1 MIVFM
6 TLARFVVALGL
17 ITLSPLSFA
26 KNSLNAAEQAAPVA
40 KLEPIINTAS
50 LLQVLFSLL
59 FVIAVIY
66 LLAWYLRR
74 HQFSGG
80 LSQNMTVIAALSV
93 GARERVV
100 LVQLAEKQ
108 LLLGVSPG
116 RVNLLQAYEQPV
128 LDNSH
133 ANQQS
138 VFAKLL
144 AGQVKSSGND
154 DVDSSRS

>member
-1 MIVFM
+1 MMAFIS
-6 TLARFVVALGL
+6 LARFVVV
-17 ITLSPLSFA
+17 LSLMVLS
-26 KNSLNAAEQAAPVA
+26 SLSLAMDQLDLATNAAPVA

-50 LLQVLFSLL
+50 VLQVLFSLL

-93 GARERVV
+93 GARERIV

>member
-17 ITLSPLSFA
+17 IVLSPLSLA
-26 KNSLNAAEQAAPVA
+26 KDHLDSAAQAAPVA

-50 LLQVLFSLL
+50 VLQVLFSLL
-59 FVIAVIY
+59 IVIAVIY

-74 HQFSGG
+74 HQFSSG
-80 LSQNMTVIAALSV
+80 LSQKMTVIAALSV

-116 RVNLLQAYEQPV
+116 RVNLLQAYDQP
-128 LDNSH
+128 LFDNSY
-133 ANQQS
+133 ASQQS
-138 VFAKLL
+138 PFAKLL
-144 AGQVKSSGND
+144 AGHFKPTRSNE
-154 DVDSSRS
+154 VDSGRF